1 MKKLTRLTFLML
13 LLLTLKTNVSLGK
26 NTSQIIMPINDD
38 LPYID
43 VYNMDNS
50 IASPKYSSYQ
60 SDYFL
65 PYTYNKFP
73 LYAPYTPL
81 IPPDLVPRFLS
92 FLFYS
97 TQYQT
102 K

>member
-50 IASPKYSSYQ
+50 IASPKYSSEK
-60 SDYFL
+60 FL
-65 PYTYNKFP
+65 IF
-73 LYAPYTPL
+73 L
-81 IPPDLVPRFLS
+81 IS
-92 FLFYS
+92 I
-97 TQYQT
+97 
-102 K
+102 

>member
-50 IASPKYSSYQ
+50 IASQKYSS
-60 SDYFL
+60 
-65 PYTYNKFP
+65 
-73 LYAPYTPL
+73 
-81 IPPDLVPRFLS
+81 
-92 FLFYS
+92 
-97 TQYQT
+97 
-102 K
+102 

>member
-50 IASPKYSSYQ
+50 IVSPKYSS
-60 SDYFL
+60 
-65 PYTYNKFP
+65 
-73 LYAPYTPL
+73 
-81 IPPDLVPRFLS
+81 
-92 FLFYS
+92 
-97 TQYQT
+97 
-102 K
+102 

>member
-13 LLLTLKTNVSLGK
+13 LLLTLKTNVYIEK

-50 IASPKYSSYQ
+50 IASPKYSS
-60 SDYFL
+60 
-65 PYTYNKFP
+65 
-73 LYAPYTPL
+73 
-81 IPPDLVPRFLS
+81 
-92 FLFYS
+92 
-97 TQYQT
+97 
-102 K
+102 

>member
-43 VYNMDNS
+43 VKIWTTLSLPQNIPHKNS
-50 IASPKYSSYQ
+50 
-60 SDYFL
+60 
-65 PYTYNKFP
+65 
-73 LYAPYTPL
+73 
-81 IPPDLVPRFLS
+81 
-92 FLFYS
+92 
-97 TQYQT
+97 
-102 K
+102 

>member
-1 MKKLTRLTFLML
+1 MGLVEFPRPLINRNEVQIHMKKLTRLTFLML

-50 IASPKYSSYQ
+50 IASPKYSS
-60 SDYFL
+60 
-65 PYTYNKFP
+65 
-73 LYAPYTPL
+73 
-81 IPPDLVPRFLS
+81 
-92 FLFYS
+92 
-97 TQYQT
+97 
-102 K
+102 

>member
-1 MKKLTRLTFLML
+1 MKKLTGLTFLML

-50 IASPKYSSYQ
+50 IASPKYSS
-60 SDYFL
+60 
-65 PYTYNKFP
+65 
-73 LYAPYTPL
+73 
-81 IPPDLVPRFLS
+81 
-92 FLFYS
+92 
-97 TQYQT
+97 
-102 K
+102 

>member
-43 VYNMDNS
+43 VYNMDNA
-50 IASPKYSSYQ
+50 IASPKYSS
-60 SDYFL
+60 
-65 PYTYNKFP
+65 
-73 LYAPYTPL
+73 
-81 IPPDLVPRFLS
+81 
-92 FLFYS
+92 
-97 TQYQT
+97 
-102 K
+102 

>member
-13 LLLTLKTNVSLGK
+13 LLLLLKTNVSLGK

-50 IASPKYSSYQ
+50 IASPKYSS
-60 SDYFL
+60 
-65 PYTYNKFP
+65 
-73 LYAPYTPL
+73 
-81 IPPDLVPRFLS
+81 
-92 FLFYS
+92 
-97 TQYQT
+97 
-102 K
+102 

>member
-50 IASPKYSSYQ
+50 IAFPKYSS
-60 SDYFL
+60 
-65 PYTYNKFP
+65 
-73 LYAPYTPL
+73 
-81 IPPDLVPRFLS
+81 
-92 FLFYS
+92 
-97 TQYQT
+97 
-102 K
+102 

>member
-26 NTSQIIMPINDD
+26 NKSQIIMPINDD

-50 IASPKYSSYQ
+50 IASPKYSS
-60 SDYFL
+60 
-65 PYTYNKFP
+65 
-73 LYAPYTPL
+73 
-81 IPPDLVPRFLS
+81 
-92 FLFYS
+92 
-97 TQYQT
+97 
-102 K
+102 

>member
-50 IASPKYSSYQ
+50 IASPKYSSQ
-60 SDYFL
+60 KFL
-65 PYTYNKFP
+65 IF
-73 LYAPYTPL
+73 L
-81 IPPDLVPRFLS
+81 IS
-92 FLFYS
+92 I
-97 TQYQT
+97 
-102 K
+102 

>member
-13 LLLTLKTNVSLGK
+13 LLLTLQTNVSLGK

-50 IASPKYSSYQ
+50 IASPKYSS
-60 SDYFL
+60 
-65 PYTYNKFP
+65 
-73 LYAPYTPL
+73 
-81 IPPDLVPRFLS
+81 
-92 FLFYS
+92 
-97 TQYQT
+97 
-102 K
+102 

>member
-50 IASPKYSSYQ
+50 ISSPKYSS
-60 SDYFL
+60 
-65 PYTYNKFP
+65 
-73 LYAPYTPL
+73 
-81 IPPDLVPRFLS
+81 
-92 FLFYS
+92 
-97 TQYQT
+97 
-102 K
+102 

>member
-50 IASPKYSSYQ
+50 IASTKYSS
-60 SDYFL
+60 
-65 PYTYNKFP
+65 
-73 LYAPYTPL
+73 
-81 IPPDLVPRFLS
+81 
-92 FLFYS
+92 
-97 TQYQT
+97 
-102 K
+102 